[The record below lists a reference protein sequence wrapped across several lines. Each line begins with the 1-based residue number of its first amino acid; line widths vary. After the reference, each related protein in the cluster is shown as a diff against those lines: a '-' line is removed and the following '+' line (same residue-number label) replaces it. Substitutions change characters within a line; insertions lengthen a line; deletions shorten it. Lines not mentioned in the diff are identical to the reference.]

1 MKNKNKMW
9 IKKYGLAI
17 LLISF
22 AGCSNE
28 KYLTKTSY
36 SGGYKYEYVTNDPTQ
51 TRIYTL
57 DNGLKVYLSHF
68 EKEPRIQIFTA
79 VKAGGKNDPENNT
92 GLAHYLEHMMFKGNK
107 FFGTKNY
114 EKERPL
120 LDSIEKLF
128 NDYSKL
134 DDENERKALY
144 KTIDQVSNKAA
155 LFAIPNEYDKMI
167 SKLGGKGLNAYTTED
182 RTVYYVD
189 IPSNEIERFL
199 KLEGSRFK
207 QIVNR
212 LFHTELEAVYEE
224 KNRSLDSDSRK
235 IVRAAYQSLF
245 PNHPYGK
252 QSVIGTIE
260 HLKNPS
266 ITEINNYF
274 DKYYRPNNIAICMS
288 GELNFDKTI
297 ALIDKYFGDWKPN
310 YDLVE
315 FEFEEQNKINAPI
328 INEVFGPDKESV
340 TISYRF
346 NGNNK
351 KELMKLKLIDMIL
364 ANSTAGLID
373 LNLVQKQKVL
383 FANSLVDEMN
393 DFNVHVLEGTP
404 KKNQNLEEV
413 KNLLLG
419 EIENIKNGNF
429 DNYLINAVI
438 NDLKKSIML
447 QDDSENANY
456 YRGDR
461 MVLAFTRNETWKEN
475 IAYFDEISKITKE
488 DLVSFANTH
497 YSENYAVVYKKTGKD
512 NSVKKV
518 EKPEITKIPL
528 NRNELSDFHK
538 RIEEFKVEKLQP
550 KFIDF
555 KSELDFYK
563 IGNIDVI
570 AKENKNND
578 LFNLTYKFEFGKNL
592 ESKIGLATSLMNYVG
607 TGELSPED
615 VKKEFYKL
623 GAEYNFRTSGDGK
636 ETSISLSGLSENMD
650 ASIELFETL
659 LNDPQSTQNSLDE
672 LVNRI
677 LKSRSDNKKNKD
689 VILGGRLIPLGV
701 YGKNNPAN
709 DVMGSKTLKETNVEE
724 LLAFIKKLK
733 KYPHRIL
740 YYGNKKKEELTKLIR
755 TYHKVPENFIEV
767 KNDIKYYKEEDH
779 DKKYVFWTNFD
790 MVQTEIVLLSKQELL
805 DNSKSAAIRLFNE
818 YFGGGMNS
826 IVFQE
831 IREAQGL
838 AYAVFSTYSQA
849 RSSDRSDYLY
859 SYIGVQSDK
868 QKEALSSM
876 FNLINNLPESSQ
888 AFDDAKQSILNK
900 IESER
905 ITNSSILS
913 YYLNTEKKNID
924 YDIRKKIYDEIK
936 NMSFENLLSFHKIY
950 VKNKPHNILLIGNK
964 ENIDFK
970 NLRKYGKVEEV
981 SLETLFGY

>member
-438 NDLKKSIML
+438 NDLKKSVML

-838 AYAVFSTYSQA
+838 AYSVFSTYSQA

-888 AFDDAKQSILNK
+888 AFDVAKQSILNK